1 MKTNKKGRQK
11 TLEKEKRKK
20 NVKKIKKRAT
30 QNKKIVIY
38 ITLISIMIY
47 VAYAIYLL
55 VKQPTNIFTIED
67 GKLYQEETD
76 IGYVI
81 RKETVVKGQNYKNGM
96 MKIKTE
102 GERAAKDENI
112 FRYYSTNEE
121 TLKQKIADLDNK
133 IQEVMLND
141 TSLFSSDMKLLENQI
156 DEKVADINQIQD
168 STKLAEYKKTIG
180 DLVTKKA
187 QIAGDLSPKGSY
199 LNQLIE
205 ERKGYES
212 QLNSGAEYVKA
223 PMSGI
228 VSYKVDGL
236 EETLTPDNFS
246 ALSKSYLESLDLK
259 TGKLVA
265 TNEESGKVIDN
276 FSCYIV
282 TVSSSEEAKKAE
294 VGKKIKIRLS
304 NNTEIPAEITNVIKE
319 ENEEIV
325 LILKIE
331 KQIQELINYRKIS
344 FDLIWWDASGLKVPN
359 QAIVKVDNLDYVV
372 RNRAGYLSKMLVKIK
387 KQGEKYSI
395 VETYST
401 EELRELGFS
410 NEQIA
415 KYKKIAIYDE
425 ILLNPDLS
433 QLD

>member
-1 MKTNKKGRQK
+1 M
-11 TLEKEKRKK
+11 
-20 NVKKIKKRAT
+20 
-30 QNKKIVIY
+30 IY
-38 ITLISIMIY
+38 ITLIAILLY

-55 VKQPTNIFTIED
+55 VKQPTNIFTIEE
-67 GKLYQEETD
+67 GKLYQEETV

-81 RKETVVKGQNYKNGM
+81 RNEKVVRGENYKNGIM
-96 MKIKTE
+96 QIKSE
-102 GERAAKDENI
+102 GERAAKEENI
-112 FRYYSTNEE
+112 FRYYSSNEE
-121 TLKQKIADLDNK
+121 TLKKKIEELDNK

-168 STKLAEYKKTIG
+168 STKLAEYKKTIN

-205 ERKGYES
+205 ERKEYES
-212 QLNSGAEYVKA
+212 RLNSGAEYVTA

-236 EETLTPDNFS
+236 EETLTPENFS
-246 ALSKSYLESLDLK
+246 SLSKEYLESLNLK

-265 TNEESGKVIDN
+265 TSEESGKVIDN

-282 TVSSSEEAKKAE
+282 TVTSSEEAKNAE
-294 VGKKIKIRLS
+294 VGKTMKIRLS
-304 NNTEIPAEITNVIKE
+304 NNTEIPAEITNIFK
-319 ENEEIV
+319 ENEEEVVI
-325 LILKIE
+325 ILKIE
-331 KQIQELINYRKIS
+331 KQIEELINYRKIT
-344 FDLIWWDASGLKVPN
+344 FDLIWWDDSGLKVPN
-359 QAIVKVDNLDYVV
+359 QAIVTIDDLNYVV

-395 VETYST
+395 LEAYST
-401 EELRELGFS
+401 EELKELGFS

-415 KYKKIAIYDE
+415 KYKKVAIYDE
-425 ILLNPDLS
+425 ILLNPN
-433 QLD
+433 LDNIE